1 MAEDKFV
8 SYNNNNILY
17 IWVGMERY
25 FHRFLTILEF
35 PLLLYL

>member
-8 SYNNNNILY
+8 SYNNNNTLY

-25 FHRFLTILEF
+25 FYHFLTTISEF
-35 PLLLYL
+35 PLLL